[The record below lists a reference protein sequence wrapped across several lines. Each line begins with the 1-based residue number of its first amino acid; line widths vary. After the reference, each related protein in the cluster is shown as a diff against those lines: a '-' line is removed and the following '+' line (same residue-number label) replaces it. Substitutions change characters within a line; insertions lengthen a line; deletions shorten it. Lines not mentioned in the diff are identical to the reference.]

1 MIIGM
6 DIITQTK
13 GLIYETLTNGTCE
26 GMSVNEYNAYVM
38 GIKNTIS
45 ALRAMLETE
54 EDCEYVIH
62 IPGKK
67 DIEEYDA
74 EDMED
79 YDI

>member
-6 DIITQTK
+6 DVITHTK
-13 GLIYETLTNGTCE
+13 GLVYETLTNGTCE
-26 GMSVNEYNAYVM
+26 GMSANEYRAYEM

-45 ALRAMLETE
+45 ALRAML
-54 EDCEYVIH
+54 EYVIH

-67 DIEEYDA
+67 DIEEYDV
-74 EDMED
+74 EDMEN